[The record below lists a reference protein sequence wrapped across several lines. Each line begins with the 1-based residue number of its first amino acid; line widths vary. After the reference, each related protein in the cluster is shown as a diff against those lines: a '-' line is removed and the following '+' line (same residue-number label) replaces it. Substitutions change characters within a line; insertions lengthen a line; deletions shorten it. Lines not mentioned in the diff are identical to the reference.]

1 MSGLLI
7 TFISA
12 VREAGN
18 QQWQDGQ
25 KASVVS
31 DQEVAHANSLN
42 LWQSPAI
49 APVSFPCILFSSFS
63 DLCGTVFGNYEFIS
77 TVNVSAVTQLWPG
90 SHAAKST
97 QIDPSMMDCKDTHT
111 VRLLRSITTGTPAR
125 PARAPRAG
133 SANFSS
139 TGKCRAFAGPVD
151 PAPIHRARLG
161 IRPPFTLSLTFR
173 MVSYLTQFYVNS
185 VALGSTGGLADM
197 ANFRDHR
204 GLHGR
209 SILVHNGWSES
220 LRESS
225 AFQHPR
231 RS

>member
-111 VRLLRSITTGTPAR
+111 VRLLRSITTGTPHD
-125 PARAPRAG
+125 PRARRG
-133 SANFSS
+133 L
-139 TGKCRAFAGPVD
+139 
-151 PAPIHRARLG
+151 APPI
-161 IRPPFTLSLTFR
+161 S
-173 MVSYLTQFYVNS
+173 Q
-185 VALGSTGGLADM
+185 ALGSAGRLRA
-197 ANFRDHR
+197 
-204 GLHGR
+204 R
-209 SILVHNGWSES
+209 SIRHLFIG
-220 LRESS
+220 
-225 AFQHPR
+225 PG
-231 RS
+231 